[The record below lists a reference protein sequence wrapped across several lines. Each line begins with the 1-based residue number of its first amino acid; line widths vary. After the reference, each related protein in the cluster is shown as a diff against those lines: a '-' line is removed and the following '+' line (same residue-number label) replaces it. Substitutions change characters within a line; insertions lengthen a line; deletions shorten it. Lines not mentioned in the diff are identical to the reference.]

1 MDQYQRDNAVHTVC
15 YQFIDLIFIDMHKA
29 QKEYSTNA
37 VVILYH
43 VNAKR
48 NA

>member
-1 MDQYQRDNAVHTVC
+1 MDQYQRDNAVHTVLLPIHR
-15 YQFIDLIFIDMHKA
+15 FDFIDMHKA